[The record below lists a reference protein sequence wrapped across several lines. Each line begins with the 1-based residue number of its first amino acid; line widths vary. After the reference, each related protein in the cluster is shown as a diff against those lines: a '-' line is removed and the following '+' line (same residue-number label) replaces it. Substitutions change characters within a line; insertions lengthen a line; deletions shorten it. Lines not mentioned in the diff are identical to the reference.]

1 MGLVLQ
7 RAHIVSWKLQFR
19 CFCYVFIVLLYVS
32 LVEVQFFF
40 FFLNFLVTLQSLHFA
55 IFISDFW
62 KQIIFYNHGGFSY
75 PFTLIT
81 L

>member
-1 MGLVLQ
+1 MFLL
-7 RAHIVSWKLQFR
+7 
-19 CFCYVFIVLLYVS
+19 CYIMFLLLKYKI
-32 LVEVQFFF
+32 F
-40 FFLNFLVTLQSLHFA
+40 FFLNFVVTLQSLHFA